1 MHGHPLFQG
10 HPVHKH
16 NSQQALDVGGLA
28 WAPGSLGDGCVAFFK
43 SGSHCQ
49 NGDWWGGPEDLTGAV
64 DETRP
69 GGIGRAGDGGS
80 LPGPLGLRGI
90 SLIDWQRPLQPR
102 TSQWPHVTPVISQGP
117 GSICEAQAS
126 GQTISLVAH

>member
-69 GGIGRAGDGGS
+69 GGIGRAGDGGVPVWAS
-80 LPGPLGLRGI
+80 RPQGHQPHRLAEAPPAPHI
-90 SLIDWQRPLQPR
+90 SMAPCD
-102 TSQWPHVTPVISQGP
+102 TSNFS
-117 GSICEAQAS
+117 GSRFH
-126 GQTISLVAH
+126 L